1 MKDFNKA
8 LKAYDDGLKIDPED
22 QGCKQGKM
30 DTIMK
35 IQMGSRV
42 GEGNAPDQQQLNEA
56 MKDPEIQ
63 AILRDPQMNI
73 ILEQMQKDPKAANE
87 AMKDPKVANAIQKLM
102 GAGILR
108 MG

>member
-1 MKDFNKA
+1 
-8 LKAYDDGLKIDPED
+8 
-22 QGCKQGKM
+22 
-30 DTIMK
+30 
-35 IQMGSRV
+35 MG
-42 GEGNAPDQQQLNEA
+42 GNAPDQQQVNEA

-73 ILEQMQKDPKAANE
+73 ILEQMQKDPKAASKIMRE
-87 AMKDPKVANAIQKLM
+87 DPQVANAIQKLM